1 MQTALDCTCHP
12 RGESSL
18 CSEALLLFV
27 LTNFRGLATRVF
39 ENGQEEKLKDR
50 PLTLRVRPSLFL
62 AEVTPVASFSSSE
75 NRVSFFTRI
84 ADFVP

>member
-1 MQTALDCTCHP
+1 MQIAVDCTCHP

-18 CSEALLLFV
+18 CSETLLLFV
-27 LTNFRGLATRVF
+27 LPNFRGLATMVLAS
-39 ENGQEEKLKDR
+39 GHEEKLKDR
-50 PLTLRVRPSLFL
+50 PLTLRDRPSLFL

-84 ADFVP
+84 SDFVP